1 VVEAASDDTMEE
13 VVAAV
18 QNKEMV
24 EVVSDNV
31 AMEEATATVRT
42 RNWWKWWREGMRL
55 LKIIFDGLL
64 GVHNQSKEEIIQ
76 NIEDLRRMV
85 AMEKTKKMLD
95 VNARKTMK
103 QQGDQIVAKGL
114 GTPPCFLSD
123 TQA

>member
-1 VVEAASDDTMEE
+1 MVEAASDDTMEE
-13 VVAAV
+13 VLAAV

-31 AMEEATATVRT
+31 AMEEATSAVRT
-42 RNWWKWWREGMRL
+42 RNWWREGMRL

-114 GTPPCFLSD
+114 GTPPCFVSD